1 MGKVTKTVG
10 EINDKINDRSVQIV
24 TAAEMVDLV
33 AELGSE
39 KVVEEVDVV
48 TTGTFGAMCSSGV
61 WLNFGHSEPPIKMS
75 RVWLNDVEAYSGV
88 AAVDAYLGATQP
100 SKSYGI
106 DYGGGH
112 VIEDLV
118 SGKSVSLR
126 AEAYGTDCYPRK
138 QLMTELA
145 MSDMNQAIMS
155 NPRNGYQKYV
165 VATNSTNKVLFTYL
179 GKLLPNMGNA
189 TYSGAG
195 ELAPIP
201 NDPNFQTIGVGTRI
215 FLGGAQGYVIGSG
228 TQHNPK
234 SGFGTLMVQGNLKD
248 MSPEFIRGATF
259 ENYGCTLY
267 VGIGI
272 PIPILNADI
281 AKNTGICDEE
291 IITSVL
297 DYGIPSRN
305 RPVLRKVSY
314 AQLRSGTIE
323 INGQEVRTAPVS
335 SYSVAKKI
343 AELLKKQIQDGSFF
357 LTQAVHPLSQE
368 GSAKPMVQKPP
379 VQTKIVVEDKLTIPD
394 GQYVYKNDKKCVH
407 CGLCLSCCPADV
419 YTYDTDWHI
428 LIDPSKCIQCGQ
440 CRDVCPH
447 KAIYLSD

>member
-1 MGKVTKTVG
+1 MGKATKTVE
-10 EINDKINDRSVQIV
+10 EINKRIDDGSVKVV
-24 TAAEMVDLV
+24 TATEMIDLV

-39 KVVEEVDVV
+39 KAVEDVDVV

-75 RVWLNDVEAYSGV
+75 RVWLNDVEAYGGV

-138 QLMTELA
+138 QLMTEIAL
-145 MSDMNQAIMS
+145 SDVNQAIMS
-155 NPRNGYQKYV
+155 NPRNGYQKYI
-165 VATNSTNKVLFTYL
+165 VATNSTNKVLYTYL

-281 AKNTGICDEE
+281 AKNTAISDEE
-291 IITSVL
+291 IVTSVL
-297 DYGIPSRN
+297 DYGVPSRA
-305 RPVLRKVSY
+305 RPVLRNVSY

-323 INGQEVRTAPVS
+323 INGQEVRTASVS

-343 AELLKKQIQDGSFF
+343 ADLLKKQIQEGSFS

-368 GSAKPMVQKPP
+368 GSAKPMVQKSP
-379 VQTKIVVEDKLTIPD
+379 VQTKIVMREKLIVPE
-394 GQYVYKNDKKCVH
+394 GQYVYKNDKTCVN
-407 CGLCLSCCPADV
+407 CGLCLSYCPADV

-428 LIDPSKCIQCGQ
+428 LVDPSKCIQCGQ

-447 KAIYLSD
+447 KAISLSD